1 MKTNARTIQKKDN
14 FWTKLRDSS
23 TIRTGIT
30 GFFVVSYG
38 VCFLVHAS
46 NPVTE
51 ISDDD
56 LRRIF
61 TGELDDWKQVGGPE
75 GAITVINR
83 AKGYD
88 IEHQHPV
95 ATIQLAGETLI
106 ELDQVTDLEPAPF
119 HGEAP
124 PTGIALVH
132 FQHAVDA
139 PELGTGA
146 AGERYRLQPLDE
158 GTPS

>member
-1 MKTNARTIQKKDN
+1 MDRLFIPVMMCPNREAALAHYSDLSGNSGMTFD
-14 FWTKLRDSS
+14 TK
-23 TIRTGIT
+23 
-30 GFFVVSYG
+30 
-38 VCFLVHAS
+38 
-46 NPVTE
+46 
-51 ISDDD
+51 
-56 LRRIF
+56 
-61 TGELDDWKQVGGPE
+61 
-75 GAITVINR
+75 ITVINR